1 MEETLKTKNLD
12 TMQDFMD
19 LEEEIQQLLLK
30 YPNLEK
36 IDVVYKPNSI
46 SQTQLN
52 AIEYAYSNSPCDV
65 TNNEHSNEFESYFR
79 LQFDKFGICTWNE
92 ITHEMS
98 DADKKEERDIE
109 KGEDDKQSNW
119 TSEEN

>member
-12 TMQDFMD
+12 TMQDFMN

-46 SQTQLN
+46 PQTKLN
-52 AIEYAYSNSPCDV
+52 AIELAYSNSQCDV
-65 TNNEHSNEFESYFR
+65 INDEHSNEFESYFR

-92 ITHEMS
+92 ISHEMS
-98 DADKKEERDIE
+98 DADKKEE
-109 KGEDDKQSNW
+109 KGIAQFEDERQSN
-119 TSEEN
+119 